1 MGFFSAVKKFFGSQ
15 EDESPNIELQ
25 ENTLDAQSEEKL
37 TVLLRQAEPKLSAWL
52 AIILNGVEKADTLL
66 WARLGI
72 LLKSLEIP
80 ENEAQS
86 FIEDF
91 RSWIKKMDYSYVEDF
106 RSELQYRL
114 ALALDMEDE
123 ESEKD
128 ILFAKLQIGLEKT
141 RNQLGKGLATV
152 FSGHSKANEAFFE
165 ELEELFIMS
174 DMGAE
179 LSIKLVEKLR
189 YHAKQNNIENTKEL
203 LPYLQNEVREL
214 FKTPRR
220 ISAINLPEVVLMVG
234 VNGVGKTTTIAKLAY
249 RAKMQGKKILIAGAD
264 TFRAAAVE
272 QLEEWAKRL
281 DIDFYS
287 KGSGADP
294 AAVAYEAMDKAL
306 AGKYDL
312 VFIDTAGRLHNK
324 SNLMDELQK
333 IRNVLAKKHEGAP
346 HRSILVID
354 ATTGQNALQQTKVF
368 KESGGVSEVI
378 ITKLDGTAKGGVAMA
393 VASTFEVPI
402 TFVGLGEK
410 MEDLRPFNPDDFAKA
425 LLGDTENE

>member
-1 MGFFSAVKKFFGSQ
+1 MGFFSAVKKFFGA
-15 EDESPNIELQ
+15 Q
-25 ENTLDAQSEEKL
+25 ENEPQNIQTQVKEIDTQTEEKL
-37 TVLLRQAEPKLSAWL
+37 TVLLRQTEPKLSAWL
-52 AIILNGVEKADTLL
+52 AIILNGVEKADDLL
-66 WARLGI
+66 WSRLAI
-72 LLKSLEIP
+72 LLKALETP

-86 FIEDF
+86 FIDDF
-91 RSWIKKMDYSYVEDF
+91 RSWIKKMDYLYVEDF

-128 ILFAKLQIGLEKT
+128 ILFAKLQTGLEKT

-189 YHAKQNNIENTKEL
+189 HHAKQNNIENTKEL

>member
-1 MGFFSAVKKFFGSQ
+1 MGFFSAVKKFFGA
-15 EDESPNIELQ
+15 Q
-25 ENTLDAQSEEKL
+25 ENEPQNIQTQVKEIDTQTEEKL
-37 TVLLRQAEPKLSAWL
+37 TVLLRQTEPKLSAWL
-52 AIILNGVEKADTLL
+52 AIILNGVEKADDLL
-66 WARLGI
+66 WSRLAI
-72 LLKSLEIP
+72 LLKALETP

-86 FIEDF
+86 FIDDF
-91 RSWIKKMDYSYVEDF
+91 RSWITKMDYLYVEDF

-128 ILFAKLQIGLEKT
+128 ILFAKLQTGLEKT

-189 YHAKQNNIENTKEL
+189 HHAKQNNIENTKEL

-281 DIDFYS
+281 DVDFYS

-306 AGKYDL
+306 AGNYDL

-425 LLGDTENE
+425 LLGDTENQ

>member
-15 EDESPNIELQ
+15 EQESKDVQKQYKEIDTQ
-25 ENTLDAQSEEKL
+25 TEEKL
-37 TVLLRQAEPKLSAWL
+37 TVLLRQTEPKLSAWL
-52 AIILNGVEKADTLL
+52 TIILNGVEKADDHL
-66 WARLGI
+66 WTRLTI
-72 LLKSLEIP
+72 LLKALETP
-80 ENEAQS
+80 EQEAQS

-91 RSWIKKMDYSYVEDF
+91 RTWLKKMDYSYIEDF

-128 ILFAKLQIGLEKT
+128 ILFAKLQTGLEKT

-152 FSGHSKANEAFFE
+152 FSGHSQTNDAFFE

-189 YHAKQNNIENTKEL
+189 HHAKQNNIENTKEL

-281 DIDFYS
+281 DVDFYS

-306 AGKYDL
+306 AGNYDL

-333 IRNVLAKKHEGAP
+333 IKNVLAKKHEGAP

-425 LLGDTENE
+425 LLGNTENE

>member
-1 MGFFSAVKKFFGSQ
+1 MGFFSAVKKFFGA
-15 EDESPNIELQ
+15 Q
-25 ENTLDAQSEEKL
+25 ENEPQNIQTQVKEIDTQTEEKL
-37 TVLLRQAEPKLSAWL
+37 TVLLRQTEPKLSAWL
-52 AIILNGVEKADTLL
+52 AIILNGVEKADDLL
-66 WARLGI
+66 WSRLAI
-72 LLKSLEIP
+72 LLKALETP

-86 FIEDF
+86 FIDDF
-91 RSWIKKMDYSYVEDF
+91 RSWITKMDYLYVEDF

-128 ILFAKLQIGLEKT
+128 ILFAKLQTGLEKT
-141 RNQLGKGLATV
+141 RNQLGRGLATV

-189 YHAKQNNIENTKEL
+189 HHAKQNNIENTKEL

-281 DIDFYS
+281 DVDFYS

-306 AGKYDL
+306 AGNYDL

-425 LLGDTENE
+425 LLGDTENQ